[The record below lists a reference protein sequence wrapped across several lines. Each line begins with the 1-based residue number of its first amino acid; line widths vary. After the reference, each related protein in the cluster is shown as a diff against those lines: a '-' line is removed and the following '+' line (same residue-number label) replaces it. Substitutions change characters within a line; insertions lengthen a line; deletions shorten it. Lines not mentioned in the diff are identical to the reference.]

1 MSLENHAVVS
11 KKLVSTEKFAELV
24 PLLREIANLKR
35 IRAAQTDGKT
45 FAAQLFERAWA
56 HVVSGAEIRRAALET
71 AKNALIAANLGAIDA
86 EVLRSAQL
94 NEAEIEL
101 ILNRAFA
108 SVASPI
114 DDDLLAEMNEIGA
127 AKSGEKAFAAPRF
140 VELLCRQP
148 RSGAT
153 KVGAPKL
160 IFDQPENHAEH
171 SIVVG
176 IFGVL
181 LAPLFGADLE
191 TVFLAALTHHFHN
204 AYLPDSGFAGEES
217 LGEFLP
223 RIFEVFRR
231 KCLAEVPENIHEKI
245 RNALKIIET
254 ADAPE
259 AKAFHAADVFDRV
272 LQMRHHAE
280 ANEFTLKYALEE
292 AELVHAGAIQEFH
305 YEVLRAAR
313 LI

>member
-1 MSLENHAVVS
+1 MSFGNHTVALEKVGAAAFS
-11 KKLVSTEKFAELV
+11 ELI

-35 IRAAQTDGKT
+35 IRAAQTNGQS
-45 FAAQLFERAWA
+45 FAARLFERAWTEI
-56 HVVSGAEIRRAALET
+56 SSGGAEIRQVALQT
-71 AKNALIAANLGAIDA
+71 SKNALIAANLGAIDA
-86 EVLRSAQL
+86 EVLRA
-94 NEAEIEL
+94 AELDESEIGL
-101 ILNRAFA
+101 ILNRAFN
-108 SVASPI
+108 SVASPV
-114 DDDLLAEMNEIGA
+114 DADLLAEMNEISA
-127 AKSGEKAFAAPRF
+127 AKSGEKSLAAPHF
-140 VELLCRQP
+140 VELLSRQP

-171 SIVVG
+171 SIIVG
-176 IFGVL
+176 IYGVL

-223 RIFEVFRR
+223 RIFDVFRR
-231 KCLAEVPENIHEKI
+231 LCLAEVPENIHEKI
-245 RNALKIIET
+245 RNALKVIET